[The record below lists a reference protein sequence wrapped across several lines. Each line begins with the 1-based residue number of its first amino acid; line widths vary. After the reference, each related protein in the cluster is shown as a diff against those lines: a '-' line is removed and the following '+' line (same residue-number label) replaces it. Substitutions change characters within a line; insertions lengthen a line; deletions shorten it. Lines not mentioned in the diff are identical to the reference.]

1 LPDADS
7 DVTIL
12 PNRLLKALFLVKY
25 VDTFKATP
33 RNLTVL
39 VYDRFGLDLTGLGR
53 QVQEALNL
61 LETQSYVQRNGNV
74 YEYLTNEEQEIE
86 KEIKAVDIDS
96 SEVSSK
102 LFRYLSSDILKTNK
116 LKYAKNGQD
125 FSFGYKLDDI
135 VQGNQRELTIHFIT
149 PETSYSDTEILSQ
162 SMGKDALRALHGR
175 ATSRLVVLRLVVT

>member
-39 VYDRFGLDLTGLGR
+39 VYDRFGLDLTGLGK
-53 QVQEALNL
+53 QVHEALNL
-61 LETQSYVQRNGNV
+61 LESQSYVQRNGNV

-86 KEIKAVDIDS
+86 KELKAGDS
-96 SEVSSK
+96 HFSEVSSK
-102 LFRYLSSDILKTNK
+102 LFRYLSSDLLMT
-116 LKYAKNGQD
+116 KNTQ
-125 FSFGYKLDDI
+125 Y
-135 VQGNQRELTIHFIT
+135 N
-149 PETSYSDTEILSQ
+149 
-162 SMGKDALRALHGR
+162 
-175 ATSRLVVLRLVVT
+175 

>member
-1 LPDADS
+1 QMFAGISAALKSAAQSAILQAEKHLPDLSS

-12 PNRLLKALFLVKY
+12 ANRLLKALFLVKY

-39 VYDRFGLDLTGLGR
+39 VYDRFGLDLTGLGK

-61 LETQSYVQRNGNV
+61 LEAQSYVQRNGNI

-102 LFRYLSSDILKTNK
+102 LFRRSEERR
-116 LKYAKNGQD
+116 
-125 FSFGYKLDDI
+125 
-135 VQGNQRELTIHFIT
+135 V
-149 PETSYSDTEILSQ
+149 
-162 SMGKDALRALHGR
+162 GKA
-175 ATSRLVVLRLVVT
+175 